1 MTVNHKASA
10 KAPAMEGRMTDF
22 TLNRRRFGAGV
33 AGAALLAGMPAF
45 AQAPALPKAA
55 VAINVI
61 DVAGNLAL
69 TQKAFELYARNKPDL
84 VSKFN
89 FTKAPAPEL
98 PGKIKAQQAA
108 NRVDIDLVLTGT
120 DALAAG
126 LDQDLWI
133 DLQGKYG
140 AALPKLDG
148 KLLKGAEMM
157 APLAKGKGM
166 IVSYYP
172 SGPLLEYMPNAVKN
186 VPTTAEELLA
196 WAKANP
202 NKFLYARPANSGPG
216 RTFIM
221 GLPYILGDKDP
232 KDPIA
237 GWDKT
242 WAYLK
247 ELGQYIEYYPTG
259 TGATMK
265 ELGEGTRDMIASTT
279 GWDINPRVLGVVPK
293 EAKVQSLKGFN
304 WVIDAHYM
312 CVPKGVADEK
322 IAVLL
327 DFMNFMLTPQ
337 AQAFTYDEGY
347 FYPGPVLKD
356 VPLSMAPES
365 SQKALAEFG
374 RPEYE
379 KLIADNPLQVPL
391 DPEVMVKAFRKWDEE
406 IGAAKSKK

>member
-1 MTVNHKASA
+1 MKKFEVS
-10 KAPAMEGRMTDF
+10 
-22 TLNRRRFGAGV
+22 RRGFMQ
-33 AGAALLAGMPAF
+33 GAAGIAAF
-45 AQAPALPKAA
+45 GVSGAQAQLALPKEA
-55 VAINVI
+55 VAINIV

-69 TQKAFELYARNKPDL
+69 TQKAFEAYRKAKPNL
-84 VSKFN
+84 VSKFT

-98 PGKIKAQQAA
+98 PGKIKAQQDA

-126 LDQDLWI
+126 IEQKLWLDIMGQYGKNLPDLNSI
-133 DLQGKYG
+133 Y
-140 AALPKLDG
+140 
-148 KLLKGAEMM
+148 LKGAAMM
-157 APLAKGKGM
+157 QTLAKGQG
-166 IVSYYP
+166 VVVAYYP
-172 SGPLLEYMPNAVKN
+172 SGPLLEYMPDKVKN
-186 VPTTAEELLA
+186 APTSVEELLA

-202 NKFLYARPANSGPG
+202 NKFVYARPANSGPG

-232 KDPIA
+232 KDPIK

-259 TGATMK
+259 TGVTMK
-265 ELGEGTRDMIASTT
+265 ELGEGTRHMIVSTT

-293 EAKVQSLKGFN
+293 EAKIATLKNFR

-312 CVPKGVADEK
+312 VVPKGVAPEK
-322 IAVLL
+322 VAVLV
-327 DFMNFMLTPQ
+327 DMMNFMLTKE

-347 FYPGPVLKD
+347 FYPGPAVKD
-356 VPLSMAPES
+356 VPLSMAPPES
-365 SQKALAEFG
+365 QAAIKEFG

-379 KLIADNPLQVPL
+379 KLIADHPKELPL
-391 DPEVMVKAFRKWDEE
+391 DPEPMVVAFRMWDEMV
-406 IGAAKSKK
+406 GSKKKK